1 MKSLGAFVLLLMV
14 LSGCTLSRNSREPFR
29 QFIGAVQSKTRLWLV
44 YNENGQFGHGK
55 GDALSTR
62 LIYSRPNSQGLIA
75 VLPPGYQIT
84 FTKAYETWDP
94 GGGGTWMEGWAMVK
108 GQMHPVQFELAYD
121 NDYGGYN
128 PAQLCTVFQTHAASH

>member
-1 MKSLGAFVLLLMV
+1 MKSLRAFLFLLMV
-14 LSGCTLSRNSREPFR
+14 LPCCTLSRNHHKPFS
-29 QFIGAVQSKTRLWLV
+29 QFIGTVQSKTRLWLV
-44 YNENGQFGHGK
+44 YNENGQHGHGK
-55 GDALSTR
+55 GDALDTR
-62 LIYSRPNSQGLIA
+62 PSSRGLIA

-108 GQMHPVQFELAYD
+108 GEKHPVQFELAYD

-128 PAQLCTVFQTHAASH
+128 PAQLFTLFQPRSITR